1 MANNLMYPI
10 ALDMLS
16 NKLVDVRDVENGK
29 ACNCYCFECKQ
40 DMVAINN
47 VTKQRPHFR
56 HDSNSNCS
64 LNFETYIH
72 WLTKELFKEIDVL
85 YLPDLDVSEIKS
97 TINNNLLELYNS
109 KSVPSILREIINNEL
124 IENIRKRSKCIK
136 LEIVE
141 IEELYSTSLGDIRVD
156 IVLKF
161 QGKDGVEKKLFIEPF
176 YSNGIDNT
184 KLNKLKEL
192 KIPTISIDLWSFVN
206 KKSHLFSK
214 SIFKGF
220 LINNITSKSWEY
232 YNLDALLL
240 QKDVLKIENRIK
252 NNFENINIFKKL
264 ANNINVIDD
273 EIETVKE
280 DIEILKSVLWDKNKE
295 RDMIKNK
302 LSSIRYV

>member
-1 MANNLMYPI
+1 MANTLMYPI
-10 ALDMLS
+10 ALDVLS
-16 NKLVDVRDVENGK
+16 NKLVDVKDVENGK

-40 DMVAINN
+40 AMVAVNN

-64 LNFETYIH
+64 VNFETYIH

-85 YLPDLDVSEIKS
+85 YLPDLDLTEIKS
-97 TINNNLLELYNS
+97 TINNKLLELYNS
-109 KSVPSILREIINNEL
+109 KSVPSTLREIINNEL
-124 IENIRKRSKCIK
+124 IENIRNRSKNIK

-141 IEELYSTSLGDIRVD
+141 IEELYSTNLGDIRVD

-161 QGKDGVEKKLFIEPF
+161 QGKNGVQKKLFIEPF

-192 KIPTISIDLWSFVN
+192 NIPTISIDLWSFVN

-220 LINNITSKSWEY
+220 LINNITSKCWEY
-232 YNLDALLL
+232 YNFNALLL

-252 NNFENINIFKKL
+252 NNFENINNFKKL
-264 ANNINVIDD
+264 ANDINVIGC
-273 EIETVKE
+273 EIEKVIE
-280 DIEILKSVLWDKNKE
+280 DIEILKSAVGDKNKE
-295 RDMIKNK
+295 INSIKNK
-302 LSSIRYV
+302 LNSIKYV

>member
-16 NKLVDVRDVENGK
+16 HKLVDVRDVENGK

-64 LNFETYIH
+64 VNFETYIH

-109 KSVPSILREIINNEL
+109 KGVPSILREIINNEL
-124 IENIRKRSKCIK
+124 IENIRSRSKSIK

-161 QGKDGVEKKLFIEPF
+161 QGKNGVEKKLFIEPF

-232 YNLDALLL
+232 FNLDALLL

-252 NNFENINIFKKL
+252 NNFENINIFKEL
-264 ANNINVIDD
+264 ANEINVIDD

-280 DIEILKSVLWDKNKE
+280 DIEILKSDLRDKNKE
-295 RDMIKNK
+295 IDIIKNK
-302 LSSIRYV
+302 LNSIRYV